1 MSDDPFTD
9 DRDPLGPEFPADDPD
24 AAAAKPKAKK
34 PATPKAA
41 DKLIRIAEAA
51 TLFHTPDGAPYAD
64 IMVGDGDKAHR
75 ETHPIRGRAFRQWL
89 AREYHS
95 RFRTATQSDAIGA
108 ACAVIEA
115 RARYD
120 GPTRPVAV
128 RVGGHD
134 GKLYLDLC
142 DAVWRAVEIDAFG
155 WRIVAEPPIRFRR
168 AAGMLPLPAPCCG
181 MGGVERLRPLL
192 NFGDGKA
199 GDDAWTLAVSWLCA
213 ALRDKGPY
221 PILAFNAEQGAGK
234 SLASRLMRSTAD
246 PNAAP
251 LRSLPRD
258 DRDLFIAASNA
269 HVLCFDNVS
278 TIQPWQSDT
287 LCRLSTGGGF
297 ATRALYADCDET
309 IFDASRPII
318 LNGIDDFLTRADAA
332 DRAIVLPLQPIPESA
347 RRPESE
353 ILAEFQ
359 AARPAILCGLLDLVA
374 GGMARLPGV
383 RLERLPRMADFALW
397 ATACEREPGAFMRAF
412 DTNRAAAIETVI
424 DADPVA
430 SFVAGL
436 LPSAGDAWRGT
447 AGELLDKI
455 EEAAGP
461 AQRGARNFPR
471 TARAVSAAL
480 KRAAPFLRRSGI
492 VYTPGEREAHTRR
505 RIITLDRMDSAP
517 PNMGTRSSPSS
528 PPSPSMDNPSGFNG
542 LANGGAGDGHG
553 DGGDGCRD
561 GLAEPSPA
569 FAPTKAPKNN
579 DLGLGGDDGVDE
591 DGCVPLSGAC
601 PRCAGEG
608 CGWYRPAAAGA
619 VP

>member
-1 MSDDPFTD
+1 M
-9 DRDPLGPEFPADDPD
+9 
-24 AAAAKPKAKK
+24 
-34 PATPKAA
+34 PKAA
-41 DKLIRIAEAA
+41 DKLIKIAEAA
-51 TLFHTPDGAPYAD
+51 KLFHAPDGMPYAD
-64 IMVGDGDKAHR
+64 IRVGDGDKAHR

-142 DAVWRAVEIDAFG
+142 DAAWRAVEIDAYG
-155 WRIVAEPPIRFRR
+155 WNIIDEPPIRFRR
-168 AAGMLPLPAPCCG
+168 AAGMLPIPAPVRG
-181 MGGVERLRPLL
+181 LGGVERLRPLL
-192 NFGDGKA
+192 NLPLTNDGDG
-199 GDDAWTLAVSWLCA
+199 AWALILAWLCA
-213 ALRDKGPY
+213 ALRDTGPY
-221 PILAFNAEQGAGK
+221 PILAVTAEQGAGK
-234 SLASRLMRSTAD
+234 SIVSRLMRSTVD

-269 HVLCFDNVS
+269 HILCFDNVS

-297 ATRALYADCDET
+297 ATRALYADSDET

-332 DRAIVLPLQPIPESA
+332 DRAIVLSLAPIPEGE

-353 ILAEFQ
+353 ILRDSE

-397 ATACEREPGAFMRAF
+397 GTACEQAPGAFMRAF
-412 DTNRAAAIETVI
+412 DTNRASAIQTVI

-430 SFVAGL
+430 SFINGMVPAPGNT
-436 LPSAGDAWRGT
+436 WTGT

-455 EEAAGP
+455 ESASGD
-461 AQRGARNFPR
+461 AQRRARNFPK

-480 KRAAPFLRRSGI
+480 KRAAPFLRRSG
-492 VYTPGEREAHTRR
+492 VAYTPPAREAHTGRR
-505 RIITLDRMDSAP
+505 LITLERIDAAP
-517 PNMGTRSSPSS
+517 PNRGTEPS
-528 PPSPSMDNPSGFNG
+528 PPSPPPEING
-542 LANGGAGDGHG
+542 LAGDGSGDDLYPASNRHPDRHPAPTPETRMNAGFRAAGD
-553 DGGDGCRD
+553 DCDD
-561 GLAEPSPA
+561 
-569 FAPTKAPKNN
+569 
-579 DLGLGGDDGVDE
+579 GDDL
-591 DGCVPLSGAC
+591 VPTLRAC
-601 PRCAGEG
+601 PKCDGEG
-608 CGWYRPAAAGA
+608 CAWCRAAGPA
-619 VP
+619 R